1 MNDRMGQVLRV
12 MQQGLVTGV
21 GPGESWGREE
31 GRAVFALPHCIC
43 GDELCS
49 SGQAGLNE
57 QFLAVTNQ
65 Y

>member
-1 MNDRMGQVLRV
+1 MQVQRV
-12 MQQGLVTGV
+12 MQQGLVTGAGLDEV
-21 GPGESWGREE
+21 WAWEE
-31 GRAVFALPHCIC
+31 GQAVFALPHRVCAD
-43 GDELCS
+43 GLCS